1 MSRACAWCGRSDG
14 ELQTIIVELPDRLTI
29 STQEQSLTVHPEHET
44 SMRSYAARIRT
55 HGRRFLILVGLLGG
69 LAPLLG
75 TLLLIV
81 QLGVGLA
88 IIGSA
93 VFALGIV
100 LFAYPFATPE
110 TIQFTGVKTARVL
123 VRGAAVLVTGLGIW
137 ILILGFQ
144 I

>member
-1 MSRACAWCGRSDG
+1 
-14 ELQTIIVELPDRLTI
+14 
-29 STQEQSLTVHPEHET
+29 
-44 SMRSYAARIRT
+44 MRSYAARIRT

-93 VFALGIV
+93 VFALGIM